1 MIRAYAPL
9 LVSFE
14 IDSQVYV
21 WVTNDSGQPVEGVL
35 VCKIFD
41 PQKNAFVKGQELT
54 LPLSVGH
61 DESKLVTDLYRF
73 GMIWRQNLLCAW
85 VYGKDGNCLAHT
97 VDFLTQERYFSFP
110 QARLSLRMEGDT
122 LVVTT
127 DRFAHCVE
135 LEGDEAGDK
144 FNWLFEDNYFE
155 LLPGTEKR
163 VKIKGAHRSGTIT
176 ARARYSEHTASI
188 CCGF

>member
-1 MIRAYAPL
+1 MLFRSPYIPYYAMIRAYAPL

-14 IDSQVYV
+14 IDDQVYV
-21 WVTNDSGQPVEGVL
+21 WVTNDSGEPIEGTL

-41 PQKNAFVKGQELT
+41 PAKNEFVPGQELAV
-54 LPLSVGH
+54 PLSVDH
-61 DESKLVTDLYRF
+61 NESKLVADLYQF

-85 VYGKDGNCLAHT
+85 FYDKQGSCLAHT

-110 QARLSLRMEGDT
+110 EAKLSLRVEGDS
-122 LVVTT
+122 VIVST

-135 LEGDEAGDK
+135 LEGDDGGDK

-155 LLPGTEKR
+155 LLPGT
-163 VKIKGAHRSGTIT
+163 
-176 ARARYSEHTASI
+176 
-188 CCGF
+188 